1 MENINKSYGLLS
13 LQERAE
19 KHLEYQ
25 RQYQR
30 KRRANMSSE
39 QRENERKDRQR
50 KYLESKSQG
59 DILERKRQYQ
69 KLYRLNGLTVRLRIR
84 NSIATN
90 INTRLRRFQTQNK
103 NSSLS
108 CLGCD
113 MQWLEAWLEIQF
125 QSGMTWDNWGKTGW
139 DGWEIDHIRP
149 CASFDLSDLEQQK
162 QCFHWT
168 NLQPLW
174 SAENRSKSGKC

>member
-1 MENINKSYGLLS
+1 
-13 LQERAE
+13 
-19 KHLEYQ
+19 
-25 RQYQR
+25 
-30 KRRANMSSE
+30 
-39 QRENERKDRQR
+39 
-50 KYLESKSQG
+50 
-59 DILERKRQYQ
+59 
-69 KLYRLNGLTVRLRIR
+69 
-84 NSIATN
+84 
-90 INTRLRRFQTQNK
+90 
-103 NSSLS
+103 
-108 CLGCD
+108 